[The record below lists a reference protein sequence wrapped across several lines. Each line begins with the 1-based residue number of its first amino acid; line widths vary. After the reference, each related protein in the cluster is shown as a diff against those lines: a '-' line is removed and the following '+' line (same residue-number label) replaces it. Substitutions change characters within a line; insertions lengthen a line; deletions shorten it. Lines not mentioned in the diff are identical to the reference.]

1 MSTLADAI
9 TAIKSGRLTEG
20 RAILAEILAS
30 DGNNVTALLWMTEV
44 AATPEEVRRYLKRV
58 LAIDP
63 NNAPA
68 RKGLALLDKV
78 DEQPPLVAA
87 SPLSPSPP
95 ASADMVGEH
104 RMSRDPRQLQEVMV
118 ATPPPVK
125 VSTPKAK
132 WTTRQKMFLA
142 AIVAVIVLI
151 IVAVAWSLVSR
162 PAQEQSDLSVL
173 AATLQPVPIEQKRL
187 PIILVSFSVGM
198 W

>member
-9 TAIKSGRLTEG
+9 TAIKSGRLNEG
-20 RAILAEILAS
+20 RVILAEILAS
-30 DGNNVTALLWMTEV
+30 DDHNITALLWMTEV

-68 RKGLALLDKV
+68 RKGLALLDQAN
-78 DEQPPLVAA
+78 EQPPLVAA

-95 ASADMVGEH
+95 ASADIVGDH
-104 RMSRDPRQLQEVMV
+104 RMSLDPRHLQEVTV

-132 WTTRQKMFLA
+132 WTTGQKMFLA
-142 AIVAVIVLI
+142 AIVALIVLI
-151 IVAVAWSLVSR
+151 IVAVAWMR
-162 PAQEQSDLSVL
+162 
-173 AATLQPVPIEQKRL
+173 
-187 PIILVSFSVGM
+187 
-198 W
+198 